1 VRIDEAVQ
9 IELRSEIDQED
20 PAAVEALV
28 RATGVFSPSE
38 VLVARELVEE
48 RLARGAASG
57 YEFLFADDEEGLLG
71 YACWGL
77 IPCTERSY
85 DLYWIA
91 VRPER
96 QGSGVGRRILRLAE
110 EEIARSGGSRIYV
123 ETSTRAAY
131 DPTRAFYE
139 RCGYTRAATFDDF
152 YAQGDGKAVYLKTV
166 S

>member
-1 VRIDEAVQ
+1 M
-9 IELRSEIDQED
+9 ELRRTAGPAD

-28 RATGVFSPSE
+28 RATGVFSEAE
-38 VLVARELVEE
+38 VLVALELVEE
-48 RLARGAASG
+48 RLKRGAASG
-57 YEFLFADDEEGLLG
+57 YEFLFVEDEAGLLG
-71 YACWGL
+71 YACWGP

-96 QGSGVGRRILRLAE
+96 QGSGVGRRILRAAE
-110 EEIARSGGSRIYV
+110 EEIARAGGMRIYV

-139 RCGYTRAATFDDF
+139 HCGYARAATFDDF
-152 YAQGDGKAVYLKTV
+152 YAPGDGKAVYLKV
-166 S
+166 VGSS

>member
-1 VRIDEAVQ
+1 M
-9 IELRSEIDQED
+9 ELRRTAD
-20 PAAVEALV
+20 PSDPEAVEALV
-28 RATGVFSPSE
+28 SATGVFSPRE
-38 VLVARELVEE
+38 VAVARELVEE
-48 RLARGAASG
+48 RLSRGAASG
-57 YEFLFADDEEGLLG
+57 YEFLFVDDEQGLLG

-96 QGSGVGRRILRLAE
+96 QGGGVGRRILALAE
-110 EEIARSGGSRIYV
+110 EEIARSGGARIYV

-139 RCGYTRAATFDDF
+139 RCGYARAATFDDF
-152 YAQGDGKAVYLKTV
+152 YAAGDGKAVYLKTV

>member
-1 VRIDEAVQ
+1 MPINGT
-9 IELRSEIDQED
+9 ELRRGVDPED
-20 PAAVEALV
+20 PVAVEALV

-38 VLVARELVEE
+38 VTIARELVEE
-48 RLARGAASG
+48 RLTRGAASG
-57 YEFLFADDEEGLLG
+57 YEFLFAEDEQGLLG
-71 YACWGL
+71 YACWGP

-96 QGSGVGRRILRLAE
+96 QGGGVGRRILALAE
-110 EEIARSGGSRIYV
+110 EEIARSGGARIYV

-131 DPTRAFYE
+131 EPTRAFYE
-139 RCGYTRAATFDDF
+139 RCGYARAATFDDF
-152 YAQGDGKAVYLKTV
+152 YALGDGKAVYLKTV

>member
-1 VRIDEAVQ
+1 M
-9 IELRSEIDQED
+9 ELRRGANPTD
-20 PAAVEALV
+20 PTAVEALV

-38 VLVARELVEE
+38 VAVARELVEE
-48 RLARGAASG
+48 RLHRGAASG
-57 YEFLFADDEEGLLG
+57 YEFLFAEDEAGLLG
-71 YACWGL
+71 YACWGQ

-96 QGSGVGRRILRLAE
+96 QGGGVGRRILSLAE
-110 EEIARSGGSRIYV
+110 EEIARAGGSRIYV

-139 RCGYTRAATFDDF
+139 RCGYARAATFDDF
-152 YAQGDGKAVYLKTV
+152 YAAGDGKAVYLKTL
-166 S
+166 

>member
-1 VRIDEAVQ
+1 MD
-9 IELRSEIDQED
+9 LRRDVNSTD

-38 VLVARELVEE
+38 VAVARELVEE
-48 RLARGAASG
+48 RLHRGAASG
-57 YEFLFADDEEGLLG
+57 YDFLLAEDEAGLLG
-71 YACWGL
+71 YACWGQ
-77 IPCTERSY
+77 IPCTERSF

-96 QGSGVGRRILRLAE
+96 QGGGVGRRILTVAE

-139 RCGYTRAATFDDF
+139 QCGYARAATFDDF
-152 YAQGDGKAVYLKTV
+152 YAPGDGKAVYLKTV

>member
-1 VRIDEAVQ
+1 M
-9 IELRSEIDQED
+9 ELRRGVDPED
-20 PAAVEALV
+20 PVAVEALV
-28 RATGVFSPSE
+28 RATGVFSPAE
-38 VLVARELVEE
+38 VTIARELVEE
-48 RLARGAASG
+48 RLTRGAASG
-57 YEFLFADDEEGLLG
+57 YEFLFVDDEDGLLG
-71 YACWGL
+71 YACWGP

-96 QGSGVGRRILRLAE
+96 QGGGVGRRILALAE
-110 EEIARSGGSRIYV
+110 EEIARSGGARIYV

-139 RCGYTRAATFDDF
+139 RCGYARAATFDDF
-152 YAQGDGKAVYLKTV
+152 YALGDGKAVYLKTV

>member
-1 VRIDEAVQ
+1 MDLAMN
-9 IELRSEIDQED
+9 LRRGVASHD

-38 VLVARELVEE
+38 VAVARELVEE
-48 RLARGAASG
+48 RIARGAASG
-57 YEFLFADDEEGLLG
+57 YDFLFVEDEQGLLG

-96 QGSGVGRRILRLAE
+96 QGGGVGRRILAAAE
-110 EEIARSGGSRIYV
+110 EEIARAGGSRIYV

-139 RCGYTRAATFDDF
+139 RCGYARAATLDDF
-152 YAQGDGKAVYLKTV
+152 YALGDGKAVYLKTV

>member
-1 VRIDEAVQ
+1 MHPRV
-9 IELRSEIDQED
+9 ELRRGLNSTD
-20 PAAVEALV
+20 PASVEALV
-28 RATGVFSPSE
+28 RATGVFSPPE
-38 VLVARELVEE
+38 VAVARELVEE
-48 RLARGAASG
+48 RLSRGPASG
-57 YEFLFADDEEGLLG
+57 YEFLLAEDEAGLLG
-71 YACWGL
+71 YACWGQ

-85 DLYWIA
+85 DLAWIA

-96 QGSGVGRRILRLAE
+96 QGGGVGRRILSLAE

-139 RCGYTRAATFDDF
+139 RCGYARAATFDDF
-152 YAQGDGKAVYLKTV
+152 YAAGDGKAVYLKTV

>member
-1 VRIDEAVQ
+1 MPINGT
-9 IELRSEIDQED
+9 ELRRGVDPED
-20 PAAVEALV
+20 PVAVEALV

-38 VLVARELVEE
+38 VTIARELVEE
-48 RLARGAASG
+48 RLTRGAASG
-57 YEFLFADDEEGLLG
+57 YEFLFVDDDEGLLG
-71 YACWGL
+71 YACWGP

-96 QGSGVGRRILRLAE
+96 QGGGVGRRILALAE
-110 EEIARSGGSRIYV
+110 EEIARAGGARIYV

-139 RCGYTRAATFDDF
+139 RCGYARAATFDDF
-152 YAQGDGKAVYLKTV
+152 YALGDGKAVYLKAL
-166 S
+166 

>member
-1 VRIDEAVQ
+1 MEFRRTAGPA
-9 IELRSEIDQED
+9 D

-28 RATGVFSPSE
+28 RATGVFSPAE
-38 VLVARELVEE
+38 VTIARELVEE
-48 RLARGAASG
+48 RLSRGAASG
-57 YEFLFADDEEGLLG
+57 YEFLFVDDEDGLLG
-71 YACWGL
+71 YACWGP

-96 QGSGVGRRILRLAE
+96 QGGGVGRRILALAE
-110 EEIARSGGSRIYV
+110 EEIARSGGARIYV

-139 RCGYTRAATFDDF
+139 RCGYARAATFDDF
-152 YAQGDGKAVYLKTV
+152 YAQGDGKAVYLKV
-166 S
+166 VG

>member
-1 VRIDEAVQ
+1 MESRRTA
-9 IELRSEIDQED
+9 RPTD

-28 RATGVFSPSE
+28 RATGVFSE
-38 VLVARELVEE
+38 AEALVARELVEE

-57 YEFLFADDEEGLLG
+57 YEFLFVEDEQGLLG

-77 IPCTERSY
+77 IPCTERSH

-96 QGSGVGRRILRLAE
+96 QKGGVGRRILALAE
-110 EEIARSGGSRIYV
+110 EEIARAGGSRVYV

-139 RCGYTRAATFDDF
+139 RCGYARAATFDDF
-152 YAQGDGKAVYLKTV
+152 YAQGDGKAVYLKV
-166 S
+166 L

>member
-1 VRIDEAVQ
+1 M
-9 IELRSEIDQED
+9 EIRRTANPTD

-28 RATGVFSPSE
+28 RLTGVFSLAE
-38 VLVARELVEE
+38 VAVARELVEE
-48 RLARGAASG
+48 RLNRGAASG
-57 YEFLFADDEEGLLG
+57 YEFLFLDDEQGLLG
-71 YACWGL
+71 YACWGR
-77 IPCTERSY
+77 IPCTEQSF

-96 QGSGVGRRILRLAE
+96 QGGGVGRRILALAE

-139 RCGYTRAATFDDF
+139 RCGYARAATFEDF
-152 YAQGDGKAVYLKTV
+152 YALGDGKAVYLKTV
-166 S
+166 P